1 LLALQKLPYYHTSI
15 KVEIA
20 MNESNTRFGLES
32 VEIAR
37 RFVSARM
44 VGLPLAAYPG
54 AFPRSREEAYVI
66 QDEALRL
73 WPEQPTGWKV
83 ALAAPA
89 FRESFGEDRLSGPV
103 FPKATLR
110 SHSDKPVEFPIF
122 DKGFAAVEAE
132 FIAIMKSDAPFFN
145 EIPTAEQASALVGA
159 MHIGIETAG
168 SQLPQIN
175 DLGPLAVVSDFGNN
189 AGVIIGPEIG
199 NWCDRSLES
208 LKARMY
214 VDDQEVGVGHAGKI
228 PGGPMAAVAFLLFHL
243 QQRGMPLM
251 KGQFIS
257 TGATTGIH
265 PVKVGS
271 RVRADFGID
280 GSIEALAL

>member
-1 LLALQKLPYYHTSI
+1 
-15 KVEIA
+15 

-73 WPEQPTGWKV
+73 WP
-83 ALAAPA
+83 PA

-145 EIPTAEQASALVGA
+145 EIPTAEQASALVAA

-189 AGVIIGPEIG
+189 AGVIIGPEIE
-199 NWCDRSLES
+199 NWRDRSLES

-214 VDDQEVGVGHAGKI
+214 LDDQEVGVGHAGKI
-228 PGGPMAAVAFLLFHL
+228 PGGPIAAVAFLLFHL